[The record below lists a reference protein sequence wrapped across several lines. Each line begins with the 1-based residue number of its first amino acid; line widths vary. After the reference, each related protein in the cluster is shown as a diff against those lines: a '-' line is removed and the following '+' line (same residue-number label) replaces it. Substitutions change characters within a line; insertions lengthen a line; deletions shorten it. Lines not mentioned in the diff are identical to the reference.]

1 MVKAVAWSQ
10 QQAFRETLKPVIECD
25 QYGVPIGTIAHPFYV
40 GFGDTAS
47 LDSFQRQRVSQPSN
61 RFDAQM
67 TYDLQPIL
75 YEQITNGAG
84 ATITHDPTN
93 RCARIE
99 FNNTPNGGYAYMQ
112 SYKWTYYHPG
122 NSHLIIPT
130 FNFKRHTPNVTKF
143 VGYGDLSNNAIHFLS
158 DGTQLLWRILSNT
171 SLNDESIP
179 QSQWNIDRFDP
190 DLGLNPSGITL
201 DISKTQIGVIDLQA
215 LYVGR
220 VRVGFDIDGLIYWAH
235 EFRHANRSAYPYIQT
250 ATLPVICGMTCT
262 DTVDA
267 DMDFICATVK
277 SEGSEI
283 DEEGFGFGIEG
294 VVTAGNNTR
303 THVWSVRP
311 KTTFNGFDNR
321 INFVPDTIDILV
333 TGNTG
338 IKWELVVGQALT
350 NPVYADAN
358 AVYSGFEYVTAATLN
373 GNPAIII
380 DQGYVAATAQAKG
393 IIDKKIVGRY
403 PITLDHAGLP
413 RDLGTLTLLVTG
425 LGATSNMRS
434 SINWKEVR

>member
-25 QYGVPIGTIAHPFYV
+25 QYGIPIGTIAHPFYV

-61 RFDAQM
+61 RFDAQL
-67 TYDLQPIL
+67 TYDLQPLL

-84 ATITHDPTN
+84 ATISHDPTN
-93 RCARIE
+93 RCARIQ

-130 FNFKRHTPNVTKF
+130 FNFKEHVPNVTKF

-158 DGTQLLWRILSNT
+158 NGSQLAWRILSNT
-171 SLNDESIP
+171 SLGDETVL
-179 QSQWNIDRFDP
+179 QANWNIDVFDG
-190 DLGLNPSGITL
+190 DGPSGITL
-201 DISKTQIGVIDLQA
+201 DISKTQIAVIDLQA

-220 VRVGFDIDGLIYWAH
+220 VRVGFDIDGLVYWAH
-235 EFRHANRSAYPYIQT
+235 EFKHANRSDYPYIQT
-250 ATLPVICGMTCT
+250 ATLPVICGMTCS

-267 DMDFICATVK
+267 DMDFICSTVK

-283 DEEGFGFGIEG
+283 TEEGFGFTIEG
-294 VVTAGNNTR
+294 TVTAGNGAR

-311 KTTFNGFDNR
+311 RSTFNSIDNR
-321 INFVPDTIDILV
+321 INFIPESIDVLV
-333 TGNTG
+333 TGNAP
-338 IKWELVVGQALT
+338 IKWELVVGQNLT
-350 NPVYADAN
+350 APVYAN
-358 AVYSGFEYVTAATLN
+358 VNVNNSGFEYVTAGTLN
-373 GNPAIII
+373 GNPTIVI
-380 DQGYVAATAQAKG
+380 DQGYVAASATTKG
-393 IIDKKIVGRY
+393 TINTDVPDRY

-425 LGATSNMRS
+425 LGATSAMRS
-434 SINWKEVR
+434 SIHWREVR